1 MNTKELID
9 LAMRQ
14 QILSDEIIELLLAFK
29 GIEIECN
36 HSKEMTWAKIY
47 LLGFEMGKE
56 DGTKSTMD
64 ALDFAL
70 KFRRLKPEQKVIVR
84 TKMEESLKIKS
95 MIKEL

>member
-9 LAMRQ
+9 LAMKQ
-14 QILSDEIIELLLAFK
+14 QILSDEMIELLSAFK
-29 GIEIECN
+29 GIEMECN

-47 LLGFEMGKE
+47 LLGFEIGKQNDTE
-56 DGTKSTMD
+56 FTMD

-84 TKMEESLKIKS
+84 TKMEEALKIKNA
-95 MIKEL
+95 IKGL